1 MALSA
6 LLLQQIVAPV
16 YALPAARAQAVWQ
29 VLEPAMA
36 AGSVNTRLRQAAFL
50 AQIAHES
57 GGFRYTEELASGDA
71 YEGRLDLGNTQP
83 GDGRRYKGRGY
94 IQLTG
99 RANYAEASR
108 DLGLDLLNF
117 PELAAQANNAARI
130 AVWYWNKRGLNGLA
144 DKGPEAFDSITR
156 RINGALRGKAER
168 DAIYQRALQSIPQRS
183 GFAELFWGAALL
195 GAGVW
200 LATRKG

>member
-1 MALSA
+1 MALLS
-6 LLLQQIVAPV
+6 LLLQQIVEPT
-16 YALPAARAQAVWQ
+16 YGLPPARASLVAQ

-36 AGSVNTRLRQAAFL
+36 AGGIGTRLRKAAFL
-50 AQIAHES
+50 AQVAHES

-108 DLGLDLLNF
+108 DLGLDLLSF
-117 PELAAQANNAARI
+117 PERAAQPNNAARI
-130 AVWYWNKRGLNGLA
+130 AVWYWNKRGLNALA

-168 DAIYQRALQSIPQRS
+168 DALYQRALKALPQDAAFT
-183 GFAELFWGAALL
+183 GALWGAALL